1 MRAIAKLFALLTTL
15 AALLLLPTAALADHW
30 RVTKLR
36 GPVLQLVEGAW
47 APLRR
52 GDIVPD
58 DRVLRTLPRGRVELQ
73 RGAETVSLGGETQ
86 VQIHDLEGRRFT
98 TVQQYFG
105 TVTIEAD
112 VRNVEHF
119 AVQTP
124 YLAAVVKGT
133 RFTVTTG
140 SAGVAV
146 EVERGNVGVLG
157 RITRVRETVPA
168 GSALVMRED
177 GAFAKGTAE
186 ELQLLLDAAAPAATG
201 AASAGQLI
209 TLLDKPANAAAS
221 GPGNSANAPGQ
232 NKAQSG
238 SGSSPGNSGNAP
250 GQNKP
255 NKNSGAPGNS
265 GNAPGRNR

>member
-1 MRAIAKLFALLTTL
+1 MRVIVRLLALLATL
-15 AALLLLPTAALADHW
+15 LAMLVVPATALADHW

-52 GDIVPD
+52 GDVVPD

-73 RGAETVSLGGETQ
+73 RGAEIVSLGGETQ
-86 VQIHDLEGRRFT
+86 VQIHDIEGRRFT
-98 TVQQYFG
+98 TVQHYFG

-140 SAGVAV
+140 GAGVAV
-146 EVERGNVGVLG
+146 EVERGNVGVVG
-157 RITRVRETVPA
+157 RVTRLRETVPA

-177 GAFAKGTAE
+177 GAFATGTAE
-186 ELQLLLDAAAPAATG
+186 ELQVLLGTAASAPAGAVPPGQLRKLLDAPRPG
-201 AASAGQLI
+201 
-209 TLLDKPANAAAS
+209 NAAGA
-221 GPGNSANAPGQ
+221 
-232 NKAQSG
+232 
-238 SGSSPGNSGNAP
+238 PGNSGNAP
-250 GQNKP
+250 GHNKP
-255 NKNSGAPGNS
+255 DHNSGAPGNS